1 MSFDFTIEDVQVA
14 ASSQAQRA
22 SVPDGEYLVV
32 ITEANKDFLTP
43 KNGMP
48 GLSMAYDIQTGPQS
62 GNQITELFLY
72 DNPDLVKSKV
82 AQIAVAVGL
91 TGGFSAKDVE
101 KLPGKRM
108 IVKLETK
115 PAKNDP
121 SKMYQNVTKYVPSTG
136 AAPSV
141 ATESAAGGSLPWK
154 R

>member
-1 MSFDFTIEDVQVA
+1 MSFDFNIEDVQVA
-14 ASSQAQRA
+14 ATQMQRA

-43 KNGMP
+43 KSGQPGM
-48 GLSMAYDIQTGPQS
+48 SMAYDIQTGPQS

-72 DNPDLVKSKV
+72 DKPDLVKSKV
-82 AQIAVAVGL
+82 AQIAVAVGM
-91 TGGFSAKDVE
+91 TGGFTAKDVE

-108 IVKLETK
+108 IVTLQTK

-121 SKMYQNVTKYVPSTG
+121 SKMYQNVVKYTPATGTST
-136 AAPSV
+136 AQQEP
-141 ATESAAGGSLPWK
+141 AAGGALPWK